1 MSYITDTKQ
10 RILDT
15 IRTLGRPGT
24 DAVIDYL
31 NRSTF
36 FRRGCYGHHK
46 EFGGLAQHV
55 IEVYDH
61 MLAHAGGFPS
71 DSIAVVALLHD
82 LGKTRHRDV
91 RGHRH
96 DRRSV
101 EILDECGYF
110 LTADEWT
117 AIGWHHSNSPKSRA
131 CRLRGCLKTADCYS
145 ARTWRP
151 ARPMRRA

>member
-1 MSYITDTKQ
+1 MQNITDTKQ
-10 RILDT
+10 RILDI

-24 DAVIDYL
+24 DAIIDYL

-46 EFGGLAQHV
+46 EFGGLAQHS

-61 MLAHAGGFPS
+61 MLAHAGGFS
-71 DSIAVVALLHD
+71 ADSIAVVALLHD
-82 LGKTRHRDV
+82 LGKTRRRDG
-91 RGHRH
+91 RGLRH

-110 LTADEWT
+110 LTADERT
-117 AIGWHHSNSPKSRA
+117 AIGRHHSHSPEAQA
-131 CRLRGCLKTADCYS
+131 CRLRRCLKTADCYS
-145 ARTWRP
+145 ARTWNP
-151 ARPMRRA
+151 ARPC